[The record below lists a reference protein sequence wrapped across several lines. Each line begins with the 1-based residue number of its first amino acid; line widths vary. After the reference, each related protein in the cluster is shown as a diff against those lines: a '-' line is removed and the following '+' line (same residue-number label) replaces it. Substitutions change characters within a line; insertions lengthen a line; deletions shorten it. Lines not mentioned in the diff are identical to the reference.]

1 MSMTDTTSPTSSAD
15 RARRYRERKSEGRHV
30 ARVEVDR
37 EDVNSLIEY
46 GLLDRD
52 NSADRREV
60 GEAIELL
67 LLALFEGAVGIDA
80 GWLEE
85 NGTREE
91 AASA

>member
-1 MSMTDTTSPTSSAD
+1 MYTNDKTSPSSAAD
-15 RARRYRERKSEGRHV
+15 RARLYRDRKSAGIIV

-67 LLALFEGAVGIDA
+67 LLALFEGAVGIDSE
-80 GWLEE
+80 WYEDNSDE
-85 NGTREE
+85 EE
-91 AASA
+91 AVSA